1 MSNRPVITIIGAA
14 STTFGPKVLRDIL
27 NYPEVGGSSLRFV
40 DTNEERLAIYD
51 HLAHKVNKLLAEP
64 ISIQSTTE
72 RRDVLAGS
80 DYVIVSVDT
89 GHYTT
94 WEQDFKV
101 PVKHGSRQIL
111 GELGGP
117 GGLFHS
123 LRQIPLHLEIA
134 RDIEQLCPEAMVM
147 VASNPLNRIC
157 LAMARYGNVGEILG
171 LCHGVEMALYL
182 YLNRVMGIEGDDMEV
197 TAAGTNHLTWILDLR
212 RKSTGEVLLPY
223 MKECLSQLDDREQ
236 SLSRKLLDVF
246 GYFSGTLDSHA
257 GEYIPFAH
265 EFYGVTGINFAAYL
279 EQEHKRWA
287 YLRRLAED
295 DTEWQKYEQVYGDQS
310 ATFRRTPH

>member
-1 MSNRPVITIIGAA
+1 
-14 STTFGPKVLRDIL
+14 LRDIL
-27 NYPEVGGSSLRFV
+27 NHPEIGGSTLRFV
-40 DTNEERLAIYD
+40 DINQERLAIYD
-51 HLAHKVNKLLAEP
+51 RLAHKVNTLLDEP
-64 ISIQSTTE
+64 ISIQSTTD
-72 RRDVLAGS
+72 RREALAGS

-94 WEQDFKV
+94 WEQDFNI
-101 PVKHGSRQIL
+101 PARHGIRQIL

-134 RDIEQLCPEAMVM
+134 RDIEALCPQAMVM

-157 LAMARYGNVGEILG
+157 LAMRRYSQVGQIVG

-182 YLNRVMGIEGDDMEV
+182 YLNRVLNIDGDDMEV

-212 RKSTGEVLLPY
+212 RKSTGEDLLPF
-223 MKECLSQLDDREQ
+223 MKERLSQLDDREQ
-236 SLSRKLLDVF
+236 SLSRKLLDVY

-257 GEYIPFAH
+257 GEYIPYAPRPMRSASGSHSPACSRFP
-265 EFYGVTGINFAAYL
+265 TSCRCTSRSRPRPKDSST
-279 EQEHKRWA
+279 Q
-287 YLRRLAED
+287 RR
-295 DTEWQKYEQVYGDQS
+295 
-310 ATFRRTPH
+310 